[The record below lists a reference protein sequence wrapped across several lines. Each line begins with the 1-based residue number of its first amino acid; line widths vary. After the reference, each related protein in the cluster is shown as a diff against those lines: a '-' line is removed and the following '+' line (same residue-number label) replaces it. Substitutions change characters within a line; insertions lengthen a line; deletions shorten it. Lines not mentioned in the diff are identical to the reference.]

1 MKTILLILFLGIS
14 GIVFAQKGEVV
25 TTEDGRKVILKPDFT
40 WEYLDIKASKAVA
53 KIETNKSKTDDTES
67 CQLPENFREPHLN
80 SRIQNKLKRGHA
92 TIEDIKEKVAKDN
105 NVSVSEV
112 ILIAASEQQTKGEY
126 LFCVNGKRLTYKRLG
141 NTIMKKG
148 KLF

>member
-14 GIVFAQKGEVV
+14 GFVCAQKGEVV
-25 TTEDGRKVILKPDFT
+25 TTEDGRKVILKSNFT
-40 WEYLDIKASKAVA
+40 WEYLDANTPKAAENMETPSSKP
-53 KIETNKSKTDDTES
+53 EDPER
-67 CQLPENFREPHLN
+67 CQLPENFKEPKLN

-92 TIEDIKEKVAKDN
+92 TIDDIKEKVAKDN
-105 NVSVSEV
+105 NVSTSEV
-112 ILIAASEQQTKGEY
+112 ILLMASELQTKGEY
-126 LFCVNGKRLTYKRLG
+126 SFCVNGKKVIYKRLG